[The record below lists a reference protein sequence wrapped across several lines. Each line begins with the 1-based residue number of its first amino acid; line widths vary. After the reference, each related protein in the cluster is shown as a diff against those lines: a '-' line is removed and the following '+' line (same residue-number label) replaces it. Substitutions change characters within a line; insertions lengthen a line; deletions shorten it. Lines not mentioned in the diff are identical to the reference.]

1 MDQQALYLVADC
13 SGSMAEPGKTA
24 VLASLV
30 SYVRTCERLGT
41 LPAWCAQVKLV
52 VWSDEARLLEL
63 APEAPLAVLTC
74 GGRAQPATLFALLAQ
89 DEASTARILL
99 LSDGGIDPVGQRAW
113 QTWRAGY
120 AGGAPEL
127 RAIAVGAD
135 ATLPALEALAG
146 KGRLFGA
153 EDIGIA
159 LHDWTAHQ
167 EGHQAEPWC
176 LADTVQAAGIETDDW
191 A

>member
-1 MDQQALYLVADC
+1 MDQQALYVVADC

-41 LPAWCAQVKLV
+41 LPAWCSQVKLV
-52 VWSDEARLLEL
+52 AWSDQARLLEL
-63 APEAPLAVLTC
+63 ALQAPLPALTC
-74 GGRAQPATLFALLAQ
+74 GGRAESATLFALLMQ
-89 DEASTARILL
+89 DGARTARILL

-135 ATLPALEALAG
+135 ATLPALEVLVG
-146 KGRLFGA
+146 KGRLFAA
-153 EDIGIA
+153 EDIGVA
-159 LHDWTAHQ
+159 LHDWAAHQ
-167 EGHQAEPWC
+167 EAPQADPWC
-176 LADTVQAAGIETDDW
+176 LADTVQAASIETDDW

>member
-1 MDQQALYLVADC
+1 MDQQALYVVADC

-30 SYVRTCERLGT
+30 LYVRTCERLGT
-41 LPAWCAQVKLV
+41 LPAWCTQVKLV
-52 VWSDEARLLEL
+52 AWSDQARLLEL
-63 APEAPLAVLTC
+63 APQAPLPALTC
-74 GGRAQPATLFALLAQ
+74 GGRAEPATLFALLAQ
-89 DEASTARILL
+89 DGAGSARILL
-99 LSDGGIDPVGQRAW
+99 LSDGGMDPVCQRAW

-127 RAIAVGAD
+127 RAVAVGAD
-135 ATLPALEALAG
+135 ATLAALEALAG

-153 EDIGIA
+153 EDIGVA
-159 LHDWTAHQ
+159 LHDWAAHQ
-167 EGHQAEPWC
+167 EAHQAEPWC
-176 LADTVQAAGIETDDW
+176 LADTVQAAAIETDDW